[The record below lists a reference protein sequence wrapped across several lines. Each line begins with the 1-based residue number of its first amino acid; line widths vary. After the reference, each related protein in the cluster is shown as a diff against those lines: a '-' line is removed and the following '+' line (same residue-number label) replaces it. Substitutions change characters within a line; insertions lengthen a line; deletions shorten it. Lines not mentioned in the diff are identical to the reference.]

1 MSYVSSKSRLGFVYR
16 FVVVVLK
23 PWLVLITKRDY
34 RGVENL
40 KFDGG
45 IIAAMNHNSW
55 FDPFVVAQFM
65 WDNDRPPKFLAKA
78 AIFKVPVIGQLV
90 YLAGQIPVY
99 RESRHAKIAVRGAI
113 SAVEKGEAVVISP
126 EGTLTRDPNLWP
138 MEGKTGAARIA
149 LATKAPVIPVAHWG
163 AHLVLAPYSKKLKLF
178 PRKTMIV
185 AAGKPVDL
193 SDLYDQEITAD
204 VLKIATSRIMD
215 AITKELAIIR
225 NQTPPAERLPWT
237 KQRP

>member
-16 FVVVVLK
+16 FVVVILK
-23 PWLVLITKRDY
+23 PWLVVITKRDY

-78 AIFKVPVIGQLV
+78 AIFKVPVIGQLI

-193 SDLYDQEITAD
+193 SDLYDQEITAE

-225 NQTPPAERLPWT
+225 NQTPPAERMPWT

>member
-34 RGVENL
+34 RDVENL

-99 RESRHAKIAVRGAI
+99 RESRQAKIAVRGAI

-193 SDLYDQEITAD
+193 SDLYDQEITVD

-215 AITKELAIIR
+215 AITNELAIIR

-237 KQRP
+237 KERP

>member
-78 AIFKVPVIGQLV
+78 AIFKVPVIGQLI

-113 SAVEKGEAVVISP
+113 SAIEKGEAVVISP

-193 SDLYDQEITAD
+193 SDLYDQEITAE

-225 NQTPPAERLPWT
+225 NQTPPAERMPWT

>member
-16 FVVVVLK
+16 FVVVILK
-23 PWLVLITKRDY
+23 PWLVVITKRDY

-78 AIFKVPVIGQLV
+78 AIFKVPVIGQLI

-193 SDLYDQEITAD
+193 SDLYDQEITAE

-215 AITKELAIIR
+215 AITRELAIIR
-225 NQTPPAERLPWT
+225 NQTPPAERMPWT

>member
-23 PWLVLITKRDY
+23 PWLVVITKRDY

-99 RESRHAKIAVRGAI
+99 RESRHAKIAVRDAI

-193 SDLYDQEITAD
+193 SDLYDQEITAE

-215 AITKELAIIR
+215 AITNELAIIR

-237 KQRP
+237 KERP

>member
-23 PWLVLITKRDY
+23 PWLVVITKRDY

>member
-78 AIFKVPVIGQLV
+78 AIFKVPVIGQLI

-193 SDLYDQEITAD
+193 SDLYDQEITAE

-215 AITKELAIIR
+215 AITRELAIIR
-225 NQTPPAERLPWT
+225 NQTPPAERMPWT

>member
-23 PWLVLITKRDY
+23 PWLVVITKRDY

-78 AIFKVPVIGQLV
+78 TIFKVPVIGQLV

-193 SDLYDQEITAD
+193 SDLYDQEITAE

-215 AITKELAIIR
+215 AITNELAIIR

>member
-78 AIFKVPVIGQLV
+78 AIFKVPVIGQLI

-113 SAVEKGEAVVISP
+113 SAIEKGEAVVISP

-193 SDLYDQEITAD
+193 SDLYDQEITAE

-215 AITKELAIIR
+215 AITRELAIIR
-225 NQTPPAERLPWT
+225 NQTPPAERMPWT

>member
-23 PWLVLITKRDY
+23 PWLVVITKRDY

-78 AIFKVPVIGQLV
+78 AIFKVPVIGQLI

-193 SDLYDQEITAD
+193 SDLYDQEITAE

-225 NQTPPAERLPWT
+225 NQTPPAERMPWT

>member
-215 AITKELAIIR
+215 AITNELAIIR

-237 KQRP
+237 KERP

>member
-16 FVVVVLK
+16 FVVVILK
-23 PWLVLITKRDY
+23 PWLVVITKRDY

-40 KFDGG
+40 KFNGG

-78 AIFKVPVIGQLV
+78 AIFKVPVIGQLI

-113 SAVEKGEAVVISP
+113 SAIEKGEAVVISP

-193 SDLYDQEITAD
+193 SDLYDQEITAE

-215 AITKELAIIR
+215 AITRELAIIR
-225 NQTPPAERLPWT
+225 NQTPPAERMPWT

>member
-23 PWLVLITKRDY
+23 PWLVVITKRDY

-78 AIFKVPVIGQLV
+78 AIFKVPVIGQLI

-113 SAVEKGEAVVISP
+113 SAIEKGEAVVISP

-193 SDLYDQEITAD
+193 SDLYDQEITAE

-215 AITKELAIIR
+215 AITRELAIIR
-225 NQTPPAERLPWT
+225 NQTPPAERMPWT

>member
-16 FVVVVLK
+16 FVVVILK
-23 PWLVLITKRDY
+23 PWLVVITKRDY

-40 KFDGG
+40 KCDGG

-78 AIFKVPVIGQLV
+78 AIFKVPVIGQLI

-113 SAVEKGEAVVISP
+113 SAIEKGEAVVISP

-193 SDLYDQEITAD
+193 SDLYDQEITAE

-225 NQTPPAERLPWT
+225 NQTPPAERMPWT

>member
-23 PWLVLITKRDY
+23 PWLVVITKRDY

-215 AITKELAIIR
+215 AITNELAIIR

>member
-193 SDLYDQEITAD
+193 SDLYDQEITAE

-215 AITKELAIIR
+215 AITNELAIIR

>member
-23 PWLVLITKRDY
+23 PWLVVITKRDY

-113 SAVEKGEAVVISP
+113 SAIEKGEAVVISP

-193 SDLYDQEITAD
+193 SDLYDQEITAE

-225 NQTPPAERLPWT
+225 NQTPPAERMPWT

>member
-23 PWLVLITKRDY
+23 PWLVVITKRDY

-193 SDLYDQEITAD
+193 SDLYDQEITAE

-215 AITKELAIIR
+215 AITNELAIIR

>member
-40 KFDGG
+40 KFNGG

-193 SDLYDQEITAD
+193 SDLYDQEITAE

-215 AITKELAIIR
+215 AITNELAIIR

>member
-78 AIFKVPVIGQLV
+78 AIFKVPVIGQLI

-113 SAVEKGEAVVISP
+113 SAIEKGEAVVISP
-126 EGTLTRDPNLWP
+126 
-138 MEGKTGAARIA
+138 
-149 LATKAPVIPVAHWG
+149 
-163 AHLVLAPYSKKLKLF
+163 
-178 PRKTMIV
+178 
-185 AAGKPVDL
+185 
-193 SDLYDQEITAD
+193 
-204 VLKIATSRIMD
+204 
-215 AITKELAIIR
+215 
-225 NQTPPAERLPWT
+225 
-237 KQRP
+237 

>member
-23 PWLVLITKRDY
+23 PWLVVITKRDY

-78 AIFKVPVIGQLV
+78 AIFKVPVIGQLI

-193 SDLYDQEITAD
+193 SDLYDQEITAE

-215 AITKELAIIR
+215 AITRELAIIR
-225 NQTPPAERLPWT
+225 NQTPPAERMPWT

>member
-23 PWLVLITKRDY
+23 PWLVVITKRDY

-113 SAVEKGEAVVISP
+113 SAIEKGEAVVISP

-193 SDLYDQEITAD
+193 SDLYDQEITAE

-215 AITKELAIIR
+215 AITRELAIIR
-225 NQTPPAERLPWT
+225 NQTPPAERMPWT

>member
-16 FVVVVLK
+16 FVVVILK
-23 PWLVLITKRDY
+23 PWLVVITKRDY

-78 AIFKVPVIGQLV
+78 AIFKVPVIGQLI

-193 SDLYDQEITAD
+193 SDLYDQEITAE

-215 AITKELAIIR
+215 AITKELAMIR
-225 NQTPPAERLPWT
+225 NQTPPAERMPWT